1 MMKKLSVAITTLL
14 LLGLTANLAWGN
26 AFTLKAENGRILA
39 PAGLG
44 INLNSDLVAGSG
56 MAAQASYG
64 IARTVTLA
72 ADWQQKNLTLET
84 PTLEGLQLRAYFSPT
99 RGNSGY
105 TAYLGYNPS
114 EQEFTDYGVSFWNN
128 FKFIYTFVNV
138 DFLQTAADR
147 KQAIRLTPG
156 VSFRLTQRLR
166 VGAELATDPF
176 DWKGE
181 ELRVGLGYKL
191 FDRLTGKAGV
201 TQTLTGQKDRTYSV
215 GVALEM

>member
-1 MMKKLSVAITTLL
+1 MKNLSVAITTLL

-26 AFTLKAENGRILA
+26 AYTIKAENGRILA

-44 INLNSDLVAGSG
+44 VNLNSNLAASSG
-56 MAAQASYG
+56 FTAQASYG

-72 ADWQQKNLTLET
+72 ADWQQKNLTLEA
-84 PTLEGLQLRAYFSPT
+84 PTLEGMQLKAYFSPT

-114 EQEFTDYGVSFWNN
+114 QQEFTNYGVSFWNN
-128 FKFIYTFVNV
+128 FKFLYAFANV
-138 DFLQTAADR
+138 EFLQTTADR
-147 KQAIRLTPG
+147 KQAIKLTPG
-156 VSFRLTQRLR
+156 VSLRLTQRLR
-166 VGAELATDPF
+166 VAGELTTNPF

-181 ELRVGLGYKL
+181 EFGVGAGYQL
-191 FDRLTGKAGV
+191 YDRLTAKVGL
-201 TQTLTGQKDRTYSV
+201 TQMLTGQKGRTYSV